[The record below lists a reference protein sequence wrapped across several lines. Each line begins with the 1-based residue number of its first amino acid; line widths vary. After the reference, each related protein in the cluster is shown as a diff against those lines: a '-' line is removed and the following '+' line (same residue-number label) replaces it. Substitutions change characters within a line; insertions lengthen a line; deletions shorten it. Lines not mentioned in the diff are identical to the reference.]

1 MSFVNELVY
10 YPDTPDLVSGKARC
24 FKIGGFPTMKG
35 SPMETTDSRASVD
48 PVLAV
53 RDLRVVF
60 TTENG
65 KVEALNGVSFEVGKA
80 EILAVVGESGSGKS
94 VAARAALGLL
104 PSSAAVSGSIE
115 LLGIDTLNQSAQGL
129 QKIRGKKASMIF
141 QEPASALDPV
151 YRVGDQLVE
160 ALMAHGDFN
169 RKQAAARGVELLELV
184 EIPNPAERMRS
195 YPHQLSGGQQQRVMI
210 AMAIALNPPLIV
222 ADEPTTALDV
232 TVQAAIMALLR
243 SLRDRLGISIMLI
256 SHNMGVVA
264 DLADRVVVMNKGT
277 IVEQGPVDRI
287 FNAPAEEYTRVLLS
301 SVPRLDT
308 APRAREAKESQP
320 AGEPA
325 LRLTDVTVTYPGGFR
340 RAPVQAVKN
349 VTLEIAPGEIL
360 GLVGESG
367 SGKSTLTKTVLGLVK
382 PSSGT
387 VRTLGVDPATTRG
400 PESVRLR
407 RNLGMVFQDP
417 RSSLNPRMTLGEGI
431 AEPLAIHRIGTKDE
445 RHKRVLELLDA
456 VQLPEN
462 FAQRFPHELSGGQR
476 QRASLARALSLK
488 PELVL
493 ADEPTS
499 ALDVSVQAA
508 VLELFLQL
516 QRELNFACLFITHDL
531 AVVGSIAHRLAVMR
545 QGSIVEA
552 GQSADVLSAPNNE
565 YTRDLINAVPI
576 PDPGAQALK
585 RAAAL
590 SGSY

>member
-1 MSFVNELVY
+1 
-10 YPDTPDLVSGKARC
+10 
-24 FKIGGFPTMKG
+24 MKG

-65 KVEALNGVSFEVGKA
+65 KVEALKGVSFEVGKA

-104 PSSAAVSGSIE
+104 PSSAAVAGSIE
-115 LLGIDTLNQSAQGL
+115 LLGINTLHQSAQGL

-151 YRVGDQLVE
+151 YRVGDQLIE

-210 AMAIALNPPLIV
+210 AMALALNPPLIV

-287 FNAPAEEYTRVLLS
+287 FNAPAEDYTRVLLS
-301 SVPRLDT
+301 SVPRLDS
-308 APRAREAKESQP
+308 APRGASGTKEPQRD

-349 VTLEIAPGEIL
+349 VTLEIVPGEIL

-431 AEPLAIHRIGTKDE
+431 AEPLAIHRIGTKGE
-445 RHKRVLELLDA
+445 RRKRVLELLDA
-456 VQLPEN
+456 VQLPSN

-476 QRASLARALSLK
+476 QRASLARALSLE
-488 PELVL
+488 PDLVL

-545 QGSIVEA
+545 QGSIVEV
-552 GQSADVLSAPNNE
+552 GQSADVLSAPSNQ

-576 PDPGAQALK
+576 PDPRAQARK

>member
-1 MSFVNELVY
+1 
-10 YPDTPDLVSGKARC
+10 
-24 FKIGGFPTMKG
+24 
-35 SPMETTDSRASVD
+35 METTNSGASVD
-48 PVLAV
+48 PVLSV
-53 RDLRVVF
+53 KDLRVVF

-65 KVEALNGVSFEVGKA
+65 QVEALKGVSFKVGKA

-104 PSSAAVSGSIE
+104 PRSAAVAGSIE
-115 LLGIDTLNQSAQGL
+115 LLGVDTLHQSAQEL

-151 YRVGDQLVE
+151 YRVGDQLIE
-160 ALMAHGDFN
+160 ALMAHGDYN
-169 RKQAAARGVELLELV
+169 RRQAAARGVELLGLV
-184 EIPNPAERMRS
+184 DIPNPAERMRS

-210 AMAIALNPPLIV
+210 AMALALNPPLIV

-243 SLRDRLGISIMLI
+243 SLRDRLGISILLI

-264 DLADRVVVMNKGT
+264 DLADRVVVMNKGK
-277 IVEQGPVDRI
+277 IVEQGPVDQI
-287 FNAPAEEYTRVLLS
+287 FNAPTEEYTRVLLS
-301 SVPRLDT
+301 SVPRLDG
-308 APRAREAKESQP
+308 APRAGELEESLP
-320 AGEPA
+320 GVGEPA
-325 LRLTDVTVTYPGGFR
+325 LRLTNVTVTYPGGFR

-367 SGKSTLTKTVLGLVK
+367 SGKSTLTKAVLGLVK
-382 PSSGT
+382 PSSGM

-400 PESVRLR
+400 PDSVRLR

-445 RHKRVLELLDA
+445 RRRRVLELLDA
-456 VQLPEN
+456 VQLPSN

-476 QRASLARALSLK
+476 QRASLARALSLE
-488 PELVL
+488 PDLVL

-508 VLELFLQL
+508 VLELFLEL

-531 AVVGSIAHRLAVMR
+531 AVVGSIAHRIAVMR
-545 QGSIVEA
+545 QGSIVEV
-552 GQSADVLSAPNNE
+552 GQCADVLSSPRNE
-565 YTRDLINAVPI
+565 YTRNLINAVPI
-576 PDPGAQALK
+576 PDPEAQARK

-590 SGSY
+590 SGSH

>member
-1 MSFVNELVY
+1 M
-10 YPDTPDLVSGKARC
+10 PGKAPC
-24 FKIGGFPTMKG
+24 FKIGGIPTMKG
-35 SPMETTDSRASVD
+35 SPMETTNSGAGVD
-48 PVLAV
+48 PVLSV
-53 RDLRVVF
+53 KDLRVVF

-65 KVEALNGVSFEVGKA
+65 KVDALKGVSFEVGKA

-104 PSSAAVSGSIE
+104 PRSAAVTGSIE

-160 ALMAHGDFN
+160 ALMAHGDYN
-169 RKQAAARGVELLELV
+169 RRQAEARGVELLELV

-210 AMAIALNPPLIV
+210 AMALALNPPLIV

-243 SLRDRLGISIMLI
+243 SLRDRLGISILLI

-264 DLADRVVVMNKGT
+264 DLADRVVVMNKGN
-277 IVEQGPVDRI
+277 IVEQGAVDRI

-301 SVPRLDT
+301 SVPRLDS
-308 APRAREAKESQP
+308 APRAAEASDVRPE
-320 AGEPA
+320 AGKPPA

-340 RAPVQAVKN
+340 RAPVEAVKN

-400 PESVRLR
+400 PESVQLR

-431 AEPLAIHRIGTKDE
+431 AEPLAIHRIGTKEE
-445 RHKRVLELLDA
+445 RRQRVRELLDA
-456 VQLPEN
+456 VQLPSN

-476 QRASLARALSLK
+476 QRASLARALSLE
-488 PELVL
+488 PDLVL

-508 VLELFLQL
+508 VLELFLKL

-545 QGSIVEA
+545 KGSIVEVGRA
-552 GQSADVLSAPNNE
+552 ADVLSAPKNE
-565 YTRDLINAVPI
+565 YTRDLISAVPI
-576 PDPGAQALK
+576 PDPQAQARK
-585 RAAAL
+585 RTAAL